1 MKQKSNYASSNYG
14 EGVVPNVLATCY
26 VVDSVGSLK
35 GLHYCSTWDNGMLI
49 SREIDPLLYAW
60 KNCLLTHYNRGRVVF
75 LRFLFQD
82 SHPPL
87 QAPPSSP

>member
-1 MKQKSNYASSNYG
+1 MAPMKQKSNYASSNYG

-49 SREIDPLLYAW
+49 SRETNPLLSA
-60 KNCLLTHYNRGRVVF
+60 GRSVC
-75 LRFLFQD
+75 
-82 SHPPL
+82 
-87 QAPPSSP
+87 